1 MGGKGNIA
9 EVECYDLAMRP
20 TPVTALIALVLMAL
34 NSLPAAAQTPA
45 QVTMAPPVSTVTP
58 QTAPDPA
65 ADALAQRVSDMMGGP
80 EWQKAR
86 YVAFTFS
93 TERNG
98 QVKDSFVE
106 EWDRATGA
114 YRVSGK
120 DPAGVPFLIIENVK
134 TRSGRAWQNGVE
146 VTDQAAVQNLLDLGV
161 RRFVND
167 IYWLLMPLTMFDA
180 GVKRSA
186 AGQRTDACGR
196 AWDVVRLTYDAS
208 IGLAN
213 DVAWA
218 WINHESGIVEEWDI
232 KLPGT
237 PADQPPIEI
246 FFRDFHRVS
255 GLLMAV
261 RREIKGKNQVVRLDG
276 LKILSEVPK
285 GAFALP

>member
-1 MGGKGNIA
+1 MGG
-9 EVECYDLAMRP
+9 
-20 TPVTALIALVLMAL
+20 
-34 NSLPAAAQTPA
+34 S
-45 QVTMAPPVSTVTP
+45 
-58 QTAPDPA
+58 
-65 ADALAQRVSDMMGGP
+65 

-86 YVAFTFS
+86 YLAFTFS

-106 EWDRATGA
+106 EWDRVTGA

-146 VTDQAAVQNLLDLGV
+146 VTDQAAVQNVLALGN

-180 GVKRSA
+180 GVRRSA
-186 AGQRTDACGR
+186 LGQRSDACGR

-208 IGLAN
+208 IGLPY

-218 WINHESGIVEEWDI
+218 WINHESGIVEEWDM
-232 KLPGT
+232 KLLGT
-237 PADQPPIEI
+237 PADQATIEV
-246 FFRDFHRVS
+246 FSRNFHRVN
-255 GLLMAV
+255 GLLIPA
-261 RREIKGKNQVVRLDG
+261 RLEIKGKNQVVRFDDV
-276 LKILSEVPK
+276 KILPEVPK